1 MTLGTWFREYV
12 YIPLGGNRVTTAKH
26 IRNLLIVWGLTGVW
40 HGAGINFLL
49 WGLYYGVLLII
60 EKYLIGGFLKKHKV
74 IGHTFT
80 LIAVVIGWMLFANT
94 SFASLGQYFCMMFGI
109 GKVSSAHKYCFIGSW
124 CSLFHADYVSARRA
138 DFCTL
143 PKGKRSSSSVFI
155 FTLYCSACLPDI

>member
-109 GKVSSAHKYCFIGSW
+109 GKVSFLTQRQAIFCAQVLFYWCLVFSFPRRLCTSSASRF
-124 CSLFHADYVSARRA
+124 LYVTQR
-138 DFCTL
+138 
-143 PKGKRSSSSVFI
+143 
-155 FTLYCSACLPDI
+155 